1 MRLHRLA
8 LAFGVAATLS
18 APALAQE
25 QETESTDAR
34 VKRLVPEILRDVVRL
49 RGLAEQR
56 EIPAGAMGRVALREF
71 LEAEMAREFPDARFE
86 ALSRA
91 WGALGLVPAGTE
103 LRAEFLDLLPGQV
116 AGFYDPRTKRFY
128 LVDESA
134 RGGERDPMQ
143 DMQDQVLKL
152 AGISMDHTVI
162 AHELT
167 HALQDQHFDLEHG
180 VHELKDDDDRVLA
193 ARCVVEGD
201 ATHLMNEYMKAR
213 IPAMRD
219 MAGGLDRMAGVDL
232 EQLAAMQPGL
242 RDKPRALWMPL
253 IYPYIGGLQFVQRAH
268 GRGGWGAVDALFR
281 DLPAS
286 SEQVL
291 HPEKYFAE
299 RRDAPVRVR
308 FGALAPAEAWTLLE
322 ENTLGELML
331 RAWLRELGLPTRA
344 AERATAG
351 WGGDRFRAW
360 ALPDG
365 GTAVAL
371 ATTWDTDR
379 DADEFER
386 VLAGAGAVARRGRH
400 VVVVR
405 GRDGEPGR
413 ALADAVLG
421 ALRVGAAVETAAA
434 RHRLGGATCG
444 SPGPDWRARDAD
456 PDAVAFVHAGQPG
469 AVITVKRRGEVDDP
483 GTRLKAALDA
493 LRARGV
499 EPRDLAVRTT
509 DRVATAG
516 FDADGDRFELALVAA
531 GGRLVSVIGSAPARA
546 AAAADLAAAVRRVA
560 ESVAG
565 E

>member
-103 LRAEFLDLLPGQV
+103 LRAEFLDLLQGQV

-351 WGGDRFRAW
+351 WG
-360 ALPDG
+360 
-365 GTAVAL
+365 
-371 ATTWDTDR
+371 
-379 DADEFER
+379 
-386 VLAGAGAVARRGRH
+386 AVARRGRH

-531 GGRLVSVIGSAPARA
+531 GGRLVSVIGSAPAGDV
-546 AAAADLAAAVRRVA
+546 AAADLAAAVRRVA